1 MLLSILQALGFV
13 MMPVADFCG
22 GQIYKAGRTYL
33 QQTEH
38 IVLLL
43 LLGGFAPVYIV
54 SLSFV
59 FIGIFYIS
67 LIPESVTRRK
77 DEDVD
82 MNANEVDDK
91 NEKIENEKSKKRRSP
106 WRVFTDTNRLFLET
120 IKFMFRYCHV
130 CNNKL
135 DWGR

>member
-1 MLLSILQALGFV
+1 MEDRFTKRVEL
-13 MMPVADFCG
+13 VAN
-22 GQIYKAGRTYL
+22 KHL
-33 QQTEH
+33 
-38 IVLLL
+38 VLLL
-43 LLGGFAPVYIV
+43 FLGGFAPVYIV

-91 NEKIENEKSKKRRSP
+91 KNEKIENEKSKKRRSP
-106 WRVFTDTNRLFLET
+106 RRVFTDTNRLFLET
-120 IKFMFRYCHV
+120 VKFMFR
-130 CNNKL
+130 
-135 DWGR
+135 

>member
-22 GQIYKAGRTYL
+22 GQIYKAGRL
-33 QQTEH
+33 GFSQFSD
-38 IVLLL
+38 IVPLLTM

-77 DEDVD
+77 EEDVD
-82 MNANEVDDK
+82 VNANEVDEK
-91 NEKIENEKSKKRRSP
+91 NNKNDIREKSKKRRSP
-106 WRVFTDTNRLFLET
+106 WRVFTDTNKLFLET
-120 IKFMFRYCHV
+120 IKFMFR
-130 CNNKL
+130 
-135 DWGR
+135 

>member
-1 MLLSILQALGFV
+1 MEDRFIKRVELVFDTTLC
-13 MMPVADFCG
+13 P
-22 GQIYKAGRTYL
+22 T
-33 QQTEH
+33 
-38 IVLLL
+38 LL

-82 MNANEVDDK
+82 MNANEVDEK
-91 NEKIENEKSKKRRSP
+91 NEKNESEKLKKRRSP
-106 WRVFTDTNRLFLET
+106 WRVFTDTNKLFLET
-120 IKFMFRYCHV
+120 IKFLFR
-130 CNNKL
+130 
-135 DWGR
+135 